1 MSWSMWDLCHSQSGI
16 GILTVPTGEHASSV
30 KCSTS
35 LGSGNWW
42 VMICTPSMPNT
53 KQSSLVV

>member
-1 MSWSMWDLCHSQSGI
+1 MWDLCHSQSGI
-16 GILTVPTGEHASSV
+16 GILTAVTGERASSV